1 MNAKRAVRN
10 ELFNT
15 AHFEN
20 HPLTFTM
27 PHLAHVA
34 ERHRR
39 SGACHADP
47 LGLGPCRFKPTSH
60 FIAGAIEYK
69 KAVGRCV
76 GVFASHLWKPR
87 LAGLHDLVQVLEGT
101 VLDLNWL
108 NFVPMNNPFNTKHCL
123 LSSPHF
129 AREALRRRLLL
140 PIWAHV
146 GAGRVLGLHEW
157 PPLPPRSRPIVDF
170 ADGHPVVRGYVK

>member
-1 MNAKRAVRN
+1 MPRGPFRPWAVPISNQRRTSLPVLSNTRKPSGGALGCLRLISGNRAWQ
-10 ELFNT
+10 E
-15 AHFEN
+15 
-20 HPLTFTM
+20 
-27 PHLAHVA
+27 
-34 ERHRR
+34 
-39 SGACHADP
+39 
-47 LGLGPCRFKPTSH
+47 
-60 FIAGAIEYK
+60 
-69 KAVGRCV
+69 
-76 GVFASHLWKPR
+76 
-87 LAGLHDLVQVLEGT
+87 LHDLVQVLEGT